1 VYKKKDYMPELP
13 EVEIT
18 KISLSRRIL
27 HKKVKNVTILNP
39 KLRYNLNTQN
49 FSSLKSKVIKKI
61 IRRSKYLLI
70 YFHDENILLVHLGMT
85 GRFYFVKKGQSKID
99 TSFYAKRE
107 IITKH
112 DHLKFSFDDFD
123 LIYNDIRK
131 FGFIKKISTKNLDNV
146 KHLNKLGPEPLKK
159 DFNFKY
165 FKKRVKYSSSPIKNL
180 LMNQSVVSGLGN
192 IYVNEALFRSNIS
205 PQRKVR
211 LLKDLEI
218 KKLINSIKNVLKMAI
233 KAGGSTIKNYHNSEG
248 KTGSYQANFKVYDR
262 DGEICKRASCN
273 GKIMRK
279 ISSGRSS
286 FFCPRCQ
293 T

>member
-1 VYKKKDYMPELP
+1 VYKKKNYMPELP

-27 HKKVKNVTILNP
+27 HKKVKNITILNP
-39 KLRYNLNTQN
+39 KLRYNLNKQN
-49 FSSLKSKVIKKI
+49 FSSLKNKVIKKI

-85 GRFYFVKKGQSKID
+85 GRFYFTKKGQSKID
-99 TSFYAKRE
+99 TSFYTKRE

-112 DHLKFSFDDFD
+112 DHLKFSFNDFD

-131 FGFIKKISTKNLDNV
+131 FGFIKKISAKNLDNV
-146 KHLNKLGPEPLKK
+146 KHLNQLGPEPLNK

-165 FKKRVKYSSSPIKNL
+165 FKKRIKYSNSTIKNL

-192 IYVNEALFRSNIS
+192 IYVNEALFRSSIN
-205 PQRKVR
+205 PLRAGN

-248 KTGSYQANFKVYDR
+248 KIGSYQANFKVYDR
-262 DGEICKRASCN
+262 DGEACKRTCCN
-273 GKIMRK
+273 GKIVRK